1 MLSKLNRR
9 SLLVA
14 SGFVVAVIAAGCWF
28 SLNTQPSVTSIMEAR
43 GMEVGTP
50 AKVKADYGKLPL
62 SFEANLG
69 QTDSQVKFL
78 ARGGG
83 YALFLTAN
91 ETVLRYRNERAS
103 GRGHDSNDPSSAVL
117 RMKLEGTNANPQITG
132 LAELPGKSNYF
143 IGNDPRQWRTEIP
156 TYSKVKYEAIY
167 PGVDLVYY
175 GTQGRQLEYDFMVA
189 AGADPRQIKLSFA
202 GADKLELDFKGDLLL
217 SSLGRQ
223 MRMHKPV
230 VYQEKDGVREEIT
243 GRYILNGEQE
253 IGFDIAAY
261 DATRPLVIDPV
272 LAYSTFLG
280 GTGEDTGIEIAV
292 SAHGNAFVTGI
303 TTSLNFPTEPD
314 GARFGPGGGSEA
326 FVTKFNAE
334 GKQLIYSTYL
344 GGSSNENYYPELEE
358 LGSTYGGIAI
368 DSIGNAFITGLTRS
382 SDFPITPGSYQQT
395 LKGLSDTF
403 VTKLN
408 AAGNTILYSTF
419 LGQNGVNA
427 ADGGQ
432 GIAVDA
438 LGQAYVTGHDYS
450 GGLPV
455 SGFAGHA
462 AGCDGYVAKLN
473 AAGSGLV
480 YSTYLG
486 GNSCNLGWAIAVDEN
501 QNAFVTGETSSTNFP
516 TTPGAFDT
524 TCGTDGACDGKDD
537 FFITKVNTKV
547 GGLGSLAYSTYLGGS
562 GEERVVYNGSV
573 AVDSAGELIYV
584 TGLTSSVD
592 PADFPIKN
600 AAQPN
605 PTCDASGCSAEAFIT
620 KLDISLPLKSGLG
633 QIVYSTYLGGPGSE
647 IGTGI
652 AADVDGNAYVA
663 GASGGTFPSTEG
675 LSSCIDPG
683 AFVAKLGAHGEIKFA
698 TCISGLGQDT
708 GLDIAIDPAGCAY
721 VTGFTESSNY
731 PTVNAFQPLFAG
743 GTGSTPSDAFVT
755 KLCSGLDHF
764 KCYDVRA
771 QESFLPFNITLID
784 QFEEEPVLVQ
794 RPVTLCNPVVK
805 CVDDDHN
812 PATPP
817 DCTQVLN
824 PDDHLVCYETRDQS
838 AHPNFERREVI
849 VSNQFGQEQRLTV
862 LRRTNLIC
870 LPSLK
875 AKVELQP

>member
-1 MLSKLNRR
+1 MLSKFSRQR
-9 SLLVA
+9 LLVA
-14 SGFVVAVIAAGCWF
+14 SAPVVAVIAATCWI
-28 SLNTQPSVTSIMEAR
+28 SLNTQPSVTSIMEAN
-43 GMEVGTP
+43 ELEASAP

-62 SFEANLG
+62 SFEANQG

-78 ARGGG
+78 TRGSG

-91 ETVLRYRNERAS
+91 EAVLRLRNETAS
-103 GRGHDSNDPSSAVL
+103 GQAHDLNDPSSAIL
-117 RMKLEGTNANPQITG
+117 RMKLQGTNANPKIAG
-132 LAELPGKSNYF
+132 LEELPGKSNYF
-143 IGNDPRQWRTEIP
+143 IGSNPRQWRTDIP

-175 GTQGRQLEYDFMVA
+175 GTQGRQLEYDFVVG

-202 GADKLELDFKGDLLL
+202 GADKLELDGQGDLVVH
-217 SSLGRQ
+217 SAGRQ

-230 VYQEKDGVREEIT
+230 VYQEKDGAREEIT
-243 GRYILNGEQE
+243 GHYTLSDEREVGFE
-253 IGFDIAAY
+253 IATY
-261 DATRPLVIDPV
+261 DATKPLVIDPV

-280 GTGEDTGIEIAV
+280 GTGEDAAVEIAV

-314 GARFGPGGGSEA
+314 GARFGPAGGSDT
-326 FVTKFNAE
+326 FVTKFNTE
-334 GKQLIYSTYL
+334 GNQLIYSAYL

-368 DSIGNAFITGLTRS
+368 DSIGNAYITGLTRS

-408 AAGNTILYSTF
+408 AAGNTLLYSTF

-438 LGQAYVTGHDYS
+438 LGQAYVTGHDYA

-455 SGFAGHA
+455 NGFSGHA

-473 AAGSGLV
+473 TTGSGLI

-486 GNSCNLGWAIAVDEN
+486 GNSCNLGWSIAVDTN
-501 QNAFVTGETSSTNFP
+501 QNAFVSGETSSTNFP
-516 TTPGAFDT
+516 TTAGAFDA
-524 TCGTDGACDGKDD
+524 TCGTDGQCNGTISD
-537 FFITKVNTKV
+537 FFITKVDTKLT
-547 GGLGSLAYSTYLGGS
+547 GPASLVYSTYLGGS
-562 GEERVVYNGSV
+562 GEERVTYNGSI
-573 AVDSAGELIYV
+573 AVDSAGELIYI
-584 TGLTSSVD
+584 TGLTFSVE

-600 AAQPN
+600 AAQPLPGGN
-605 PTCDASGCSAEAFIT
+605 ADAFIT
-620 KLDISLPLKSGLG
+620 KLDISLPLKSGLD

-652 AADVDGNAYVA
+652 AADVDGNAYIA

-675 LSSCIDPG
+675 LPTCIDPG
-683 AFVAKLGAHGEIKFA
+683 AFVTKLSANGEIKFA

-771 QESFLPFNITLID
+771 EDSFVPFYVTLTD
-784 QFEEEPVLVQ
+784 QFEEELVLVQ

-812 PATPP
+812 SATPP

-838 AHPNFERREVI
+838 ASPYFQKRQVI
-849 VSNQFGQEQRLTV
+849 VSNQFGQQRLTV
-862 LRRTNLIC
+862 FRRTNLLC

-875 AKVELQP
+875 AKVEVQP